1 MSLGPNSSPLQ
12 PPGSMGWEHS
22 VTGARENS
30 QVEKGGCDSD
40 QKSVERDKER
50 IAADENKTSSI
61 IRM

>member
-1 MSLGPNSSPLQ
+1 MSLGPNSSLLQ

-40 QKSVERDKER
+40 QKSVEGTRGR
-50 IAADENKTSSI
+50 
-61 IRM
+61 